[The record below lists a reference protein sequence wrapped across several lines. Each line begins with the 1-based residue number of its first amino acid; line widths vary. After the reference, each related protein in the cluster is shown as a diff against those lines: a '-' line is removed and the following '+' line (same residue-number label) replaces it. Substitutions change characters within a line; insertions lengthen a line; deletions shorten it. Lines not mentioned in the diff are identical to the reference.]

1 MEYTEI
7 SNDTSYCYHARK
19 EERKD
24 MPMTTNEMIENV
36 RSSFAMENM
45 PMTPEDEARGKSI
58 MEGTSNIEQ
67 VVEEIK
73 LKYMSIPK
81 TI

>member
-1 MEYTEI
+1 
-7 SNDTSYCYHARK
+7 
-19 EERKD
+19 

-45 PMTPEDEARGKSI
+45 SMTPEDEERGKSI
-58 MEGTSNIEQ
+58 IEGTSNIEQ